1 MFSIFKKKK
10 IISHLR
16 LTGVIGNLG
25 KFRQGI
31 EYSGQEEII
40 KKAFSLKKALAV
52 AITINSPGGSPVQS
66 HLIYKFIRE
75 QAKKNKKK
83 VIIFTE
89 DVAASG
95 GYLIACSGD
104 EIYANSSSIIG
115 SIGVISA
122 SFGFKNLI
130 EKIGVQ
136 RRVYTAGKNK
146 STLDPFLDEKEED
159 INRLKNIQLEL
170 HQDFID
176 VVEESRGS
184 KLNKNVGIEL
194 FSGEFW
200 TGKKAKELG
209 LIDGL
214 GNADQ
219 ILREKFGDEVEIKK
233 FGKPKGWLAKKL
245 SSSQDH
251 ADKLIS
257 ILEERSIWQRYGL

>member
-10 IISHLR
+10 VVSHLR
-16 LTGVIGNLG
+16 LTGVIGNVG

-31 EYSGQEEII
+31 EYSGQEDTI
-40 KKAFSLKKALAV
+40 KKAFSVKKALAV

-66 HLIYKFIRE
+66 HLIYKLIRE

-184 KLNKNVGIEL
+184 KLNKQNDIEL

-245 SSSQDH
+245 SSSQEH

>member
-1 MFSIFKKKK
+1 MFSFLKKKK
-10 IISHLR
+10 IISQIR
-16 LTGVIGNLG
+16 LSGVIGNVG

-31 EYSGQEEII
+31 EYVGQEETI
-40 KKAFSLKKALAV
+40 KKAFSVKKALAV

-184 KLNKNVGIEL
+184 KLNKNSGIEL

-200 TGKKAKELG
+200 TGKKAKDLG